1 MFNIPDKLVKEWQS
15 NGVIHNHKLYI
26 NTMNI
31 YFDTFKIVSRRTSI
45 IERKDYKSYLSH
57 LFGDIKVTTPLS
69 DIFFPTP
76 KRGKEALTIN
86 KDAIEYKSFV
96 DRINIDK
103 FFAAM
108 PEEHEVTKK
117 LIEDKGLFDKIID
130 DCYVHFMVYYMLNQT
145 ELIRIKE
152 MGNLTPVV
160 DYMIANITLKDMKNY
175 LSTTRRIN
183 IDKYSKIGVDM
194 IFNPELLTLQKFY
207 EQGGP
212 MFGSL
217 DVQLLMQKLIS
228 NLVLKSDIYIIMAIY
243 TVLSFA
249 QSEMMHGITD
259 RDECSKYVIDV
270 ISKL

>member
-76 KRGKEALTIN
+76 KCGEESLTIN

-103 FFAAM
+103 FFTAM

-130 DCYVHFMVYYMLNQT
+130 DCYTHFMVYYMLNQT

-175 LSTTRRIN
+175 LSTTRKIN